1 MNQPNT
7 YRALQL
13 QRFAPS
19 VREGSDIVDLAWQ
32 APAAGELAVRN
43 LYCGVNGIFDTQ
55 IARNAVD
62 YVRVSLPTLMGV
74 EAIGVVQAVG
84 EGVVGFAPGDAVVT
98 VRFRGG
104 YREGNVAPAADF
116 IKVAAPTREWLTLAS
131 TGVSAWLALDQV
143 GQAKAGETVAI
154 SAAAGGLGHLLV
166 QLAKL
171 RGCRVIA
178 LCGGPVKGAFVKSL
192 GADHVIDYKAAPVAE
207 VLSRDFKDAIDLA
220 IDTVGGSTFDALLD
234 NLAPHGRLV
243 VGGAAQDLDGKP
255 EIVTAPRIVHKL
267 YYKGASVRGF
277 MNGLLTP
284 HWAAAREALFPLY
297 ESGRL
302 RVVIDAQAFEGLAQ
316 VPDAV
321 EHLLAGRSMGKVVV
335 ALQELSA

>member
-1 MNQPNT
+1 MSS

-19 VREGSDIVDLAWQ
+19 VREATEVIDLPWHEP
-32 APAAGELAVRN
+32 APGEIAVRN
-43 LYCGVNGIFDTQ
+43 LCCGVNGIFDTQ

-62 YVRVSLPTLMGV
+62 YVRVSLPTVMGV
-74 EAIGVVQAVG
+74 EALGVVQAVG
-84 EGVVGFAPGDAVVT
+84 EGGSTFAPGDAVVT

-104 YREGNVAPAADF
+104 YREGNIGPAADF
-116 IKVAAPTREWLTLAS
+116 IKVAAPTREWLALAS
-131 TGVSAWLALDQV
+131 TGVSAWLALDHV

-178 LCGGPVKGAFVKSL
+178 ICGGPVKAAFVKSL
-192 GADHVIDYKAAPVAE
+192 GADHVIDYKAEPIASA
-207 VLSRDFKDAIDLA
+207 LARDFRDALDLA
-220 IDTVGGSTFDALLD
+220 IDTVGGVTFDALLD

-255 EIVTAPRIVHKL
+255 EIVTGPRIVHKL

-277 MNGLLTP
+277 MNGLLTS
-284 HWAAAREALFPLY
+284 HWAAARAALFPLY
-297 ESGRL
+297 EAGRL
-302 RVVIDAQAFEGLAQ
+302 RVVLDAERFSGVEQIPA
-316 VPDAV
+316 AV
-321 EHLLAGRSMGKVVV
+321 ERLLSGRSMGKVVV
-335 ALQELSA
+335 ELGQEAQP